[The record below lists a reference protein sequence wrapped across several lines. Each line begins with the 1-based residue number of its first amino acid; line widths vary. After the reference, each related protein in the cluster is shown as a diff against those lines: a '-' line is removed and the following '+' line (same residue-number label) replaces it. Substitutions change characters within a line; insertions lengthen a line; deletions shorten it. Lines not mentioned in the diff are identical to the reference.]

1 MSFLTRIRTLLRP
14 PALAK
19 QSVAVR
25 PDAVVRLA
33 SLRKWVAIAM
43 LAPLGALIG
52 MPAHAQALNVGGK
65 NFTEQYVL
73 AEITTQYLRS
83 RGYTIET
90 RTGLGSVLLRSALE
104 NGQID
109 VMWDY
114 TGTAAAVYDKIKE
127 KLSPEE
133 TYRRVKALD
142 APRGLVWL
150 NASPLNNT
158 YALALSA
165 EMAKKTGIRTIS
177 QLSAKLASD
186 PKGTRHTFGMDAE
199 FANRPDG
206 LVPLEA
212 AYNLHFSRAET
223 KQMDSGLVYTALHN
237 NQLTIG
243 LVYTT
248 DGRVKG
254 FGIVPL
260 EDDLHFFPPYNA
272 TPVVRESV
280 LKRNPKLAT
289 QLNALSAA
297 LNSDVMLE
305 MNKRVDIDGVSVQ
318 QVATDFLH
326 THPLP

>member
-1 MSFLTRIRTLLRP
+1 MTGFERISAMARR
-14 PALAK
+14 ALA
-19 QSVAVR
+19 
-25 PDAVVRLA
+25 VVLA
-33 SLRKWVAIAM
+33 AAS
-43 LAPLGALIG
+43 LGALASA
-52 MPAHAQALNVGGK
+52 PAAAQALTVGGK

-73 AEITTQYLRS
+73 AEITSQYLRA
-83 RGYTIET
+83 RGYTIQS

-114 TGTAAAVYDKIKE
+114 TGTAALVYDKIKE
-127 KLSPEE
+127 KLPPDEM
-133 TYRRVKALD
+133 YRRVKAID
-142 APRGLVWL
+142 ARRGLVWL
-150 NASPLNNT
+150 DASPLNNT
-158 YALALSA
+158 YALALPA
-165 EMAKKTGIRTIS
+165 ETARKTGIRTIS
-177 QLSAKLASD
+177 QLAAKIAAD

-206 LVPLEA
+206 LKPLEA
-212 AYNLHFSRAET
+212 AYHLNFSRSET
-223 KQMDSGLVYTALHN
+223 KQMDSGLVYTALRN

-272 TPVVRESV
+272 TPVVREPV
-280 LKRNPKLAT
+280 LKAHPKLAV

-297 LNSDVMLE
+297 LNNDVMLE

-318 QVATDFLH
+318 QVAADFLRRH
-326 THPLP
+326 TLP

>member
-1 MSFLTRIRTLLRP
+1 MTGFERISAMARR
-14 PALAK
+14 ALA
-19 QSVAVR
+19 
-25 PDAVVRLA
+25 VVLA
-33 SLRKWVAIAM
+33 AAS
-43 LAPLGALIG
+43 LGALASA
-52 MPAHAQALNVGGK
+52 PAAAQALTVGGK

-73 AEITTQYLRS
+73 AEITSQYLRA
-83 RGYTIET
+83 RGYTIQS

-114 TGTAAAVYDKIKE
+114 TGTAALVYDKIKE
-127 KLSPEE
+127 KLPPDEM
-133 TYRRVKALD
+133 YRRVKAID
-142 APRGLVWL
+142 ARRGLVWL
-150 NASPLNNT
+150 DASPLNNT
-158 YALALSA
+158 YALALPA
-165 EMAKKTGIRTIS
+165 EIARKTGIRTIS
-177 QLSAKLASD
+177 QLAAKIAAD

-206 LVPLEA
+206 LKPLEA
-212 AYNLHFSRAET
+212 AYHLNFSRSET
-223 KQMDSGLVYTALHN
+223 KQMDSGLVYTALRN

-272 TPVVRESV
+272 TPVVREPV
-280 LKRNPKLAT
+280 LKAHPKLAV

-297 LNSDVMLE
+297 LNNDVMLE

-318 QVATDFLH
+318 QVAADFLRTH
-326 THPLP
+326 TLP

>member
-1 MSFLTRIRTLLRP
+1 MTGFERIFAMVRR
-14 PALAK
+14 ALA
-19 QSVAVR
+19 
-25 PDAVVRLA
+25 VVLA
-33 SLRKWVAIAM
+33 AAS
-43 LAPLGALIG
+43 LGALASA
-52 MPAHAQALNVGGK
+52 PAAAQALTVGGK

-73 AEITTQYLRS
+73 AEITSQYLRA
-83 RGYTIET
+83 RGYTIQS

-114 TGTAAAVYDKIKE
+114 TGTAALVYDKIKE
-127 KLSPEE
+127 KLPPDEM
-133 TYRRVKALD
+133 YRRVKAID
-142 APRGLVWL
+142 ARRGLVWL
-150 NASPLNNT
+150 DASPLNNT
-158 YALALSA
+158 YALALPA
-165 EMAKKTGIRTIS
+165 ETARKTGIRTIS
-177 QLSAKLASD
+177 QLAAKIAAD

-206 LVPLEA
+206 LKPLEA
-212 AYNLHFSRAET
+212 AYHLNFSRSET
-223 KQMDSGLVYTALHN
+223 KQMDSGLVYTALRN

-272 TPVVRESV
+272 TPVVREPV
-280 LKRNPKLAT
+280 LKAHPKLAV

-297 LNSDVMLE
+297 LNNDVMLE

-318 QVATDFLH
+318 QVAADFLRTH
-326 THPLP
+326 TLP

>member
-1 MSFLTRIRTLLRP
+1 MARR
-14 PALAK
+14 ALA
-19 QSVAVR
+19 
-25 PDAVVRLA
+25 VVLA
-33 SLRKWVAIAM
+33 AAS
-43 LAPLGALIG
+43 LGALASA
-52 MPAHAQALNVGGK
+52 PAAAQALTVGGK

-73 AEITTQYLRS
+73 AEITSQYLRA
-83 RGYTIET
+83 RGYTIQS

-114 TGTAAAVYDKIKE
+114 TGTAALVYDKIKE
-127 KLSPEE
+127 KLPPDEM
-133 TYRRVKALD
+133 YRRVKAID
-142 APRGLVWL
+142 ARRGLVWL
-150 NASPLNNT
+150 DASPLNNT
-158 YALALSA
+158 YALALPA
-165 EMAKKTGIRTIS
+165 ETARKTGIRTIS
-177 QLSAKLASD
+177 QLAAKIAAD

-206 LVPLEA
+206 LKPLEA
-212 AYNLHFSRAET
+212 AYHLNFSRSET
-223 KQMDSGLVYTALHN
+223 KQMDSGLVYTALRN

-272 TPVVRESV
+272 TPVVREPV
-280 LKRNPKLAT
+280 LKAHPKLAV

-297 LNSDVMLE
+297 LNNDVMLE

-318 QVATDFLH
+318 QVAADFLRTH
-326 THPLP
+326 TLP

>member
-1 MSFLTRIRTLLRP
+1 MTGFERISAMVRR
-14 PALAK
+14 ALA
-19 QSVAVR
+19 
-25 PDAVVRLA
+25 VVLA
-33 SLRKWVAIAM
+33 AAS
-43 LAPLGALIG
+43 LGALASA
-52 MPAHAQALNVGGK
+52 PAAAQALTVGGK

-73 AEITTQYLRS
+73 AEITSQYLRA
-83 RGYTIET
+83 RGYTIQS

-114 TGTAAAVYDKIKE
+114 TGTAALVYDKIKE
-127 KLSPEE
+127 KLPPDEM
-133 TYRRVKALD
+133 YRRVKAID
-142 APRGLVWL
+142 ARRGLVWL
-150 NASPLNNT
+150 AASPLNNT
-158 YALALSA
+158 YALALPA
-165 EMAKKTGIRTIS
+165 ETARKTGIRTIS
-177 QLSAKLASD
+177 QLAAKIAAD

-206 LVPLEA
+206 LKPLEA
-212 AYNLHFSRAET
+212 AYHLNFSRSET
-223 KQMDSGLVYTALHN
+223 KQMDSGLVYTALRN

-272 TPVVRESV
+272 TPVVREPV
-280 LKRNPKLAT
+280 LKAHPKLAV

-297 LNSDVMLE
+297 LNNDVMLE

-318 QVATDFLH
+318 QVAADFLRTH
-326 THPLP
+326 TLP

>member
-1 MSFLTRIRTLLRP
+1 MTGFERISAMARR
-14 PALAK
+14 ALA
-19 QSVAVR
+19 
-25 PDAVVRLA
+25 VVLA
-33 SLRKWVAIAM
+33 AAS
-43 LAPLGALIG
+43 LGALASA
-52 MPAHAQALNVGGK
+52 PAAAQALTVGGK

-73 AEITTQYLRS
+73 AEITSQYLRA
-83 RGYTIET
+83 RGYTIQS

-114 TGTAAAVYDKIKE
+114 TGTAALVYDKIKE
-127 KLSPEE
+127 KLPPDEM
-133 TYRRVKALD
+133 YRRVKAID
-142 APRGLVWL
+142 ARRGLVWL
-150 NASPLNNT
+150 DASPLNNT
-158 YALALSA
+158 YALALPA
-165 EMAKKTGIRTIS
+165 ETARKTGIRTIS
-177 QLSAKLASD
+177 QLAAKIAAD

-206 LVPLEA
+206 LKPLEA
-212 AYNLHFSRAET
+212 AYHLNFSRSET
-223 KQMDSGLVYTALHN
+223 KQMDSGLVYTALRN

-272 TPVVRESV
+272 TPVVREPV
-280 LKRNPKLAT
+280 LKAHPKLAV

-297 LNSDVMLE
+297 LNNDVMLE

-318 QVATDFLH
+318 RVAADFLRTH
-326 THPLP
+326 TLP